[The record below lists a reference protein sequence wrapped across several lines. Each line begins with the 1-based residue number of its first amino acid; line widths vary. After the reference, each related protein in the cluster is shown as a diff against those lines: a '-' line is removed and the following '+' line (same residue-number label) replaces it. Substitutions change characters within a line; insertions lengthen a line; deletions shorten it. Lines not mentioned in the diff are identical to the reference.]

1 MKKNKNKII
10 MILIIIV
17 ITIFLLILSI
27 SLYKKIAKIIIN
39 QNLQKIE
46 WVRENTEIT
55 ITNKFGEN
63 IYSIIK
69 NKNISPYNSN
79 YQQVID
85 EEISNLLNKKYTISN
100 PLLILNPYG
109 TNNLGLNIYFTTEEK
124 MEISYTISVNDKD
137 IPDFSRTLKNNE
149 SSNYETNH
157 SYQIIGLV
165 PGKINYVKLTGI
177 TENNEKIT
185 TNFTVD
191 MTSIKCQSDTILKN
205 IDGSSNYQLTD
216 GLFVLFGLDKAFY
229 ANNYIYD
236 NNGVLRA
243 DLVLNNYRSDRII
256 FYEDKLIYSY
266 DTNAIAIVNRLGKI
280 EKKYTLD
287 GYTMHH
293 DYIIDSNKEK
303 LLILV
308 NSDEEEDKTI
318 EDLIISLDLKTGI
331 IEEIIDMKK
340 LLPQIYQTAIMP
352 ESGKN
357 TYGGTGLDWI
367 HLNSLSIVDGKEDI
381 IISGREISTIIY
393 VQDIYNNPTIKCLI
407 ADEKVYEGTDY
418 ESLLLN
424 KIGSFVNQA
433 GQHTITY
440 VYDKNLPDGQYY
452 LEMYNNN
459 YGKSST
465 RKDFPW
471 DSYLGVGTYNSG
483 NTSKYYKYLIDEKN
497 NTYQLVEEFDVAYSS
512 IVSSIQDVKDNHV
525 TSSGKSNCF
534 AEYDMEGNLIKQ
546 FNYTSKKY
554 AYRVFKYDFK
564 NIWFK

>member
-1 MKKNKNKII
+1 
-10 MILIIIV
+10 
-17 ITIFLLILSI
+17 
-27 SLYKKIAKIIIN
+27 
-39 QNLQKIE
+39 
-46 WVRENTEIT
+46 
-55 ITNKFGEN
+55 
-63 IYSIIK
+63 
-69 NKNISPYNSN
+69 
-79 YQQVID
+79 
-85 EEISNLLNKKYTISN
+85 
-100 PLLILNPYG
+100 
-109 TNNLGLNIYFTTEEK
+109 
-124 MEISYTISVNDKD
+124 
-137 IPDFSRTLKNNE
+137 
-149 SSNYETNH
+149 
-157 SYQIIGLV
+157 
-165 PGKINYVKLTGI
+165 
-177 TENNEKIT
+177 
-185 TNFTVD
+185 

-205 IDGSSNYQLTD
+205 IDGSSNYQLTN

-393 VQDIYNNPTIKCLI
+393 VEDIYNNPTIKYLI

-471 DSYLGVGTYNSG
+471 DSYPGVGTYNSG
-483 NTSKYYKYLIDEKN
+483 NTSKYYKYLINEKN

-512 IVSSIQDVKDNHV
+512 IVSSIQDVKANHV